1 MEETNAPRAPM
12 VAMRQPTPA
21 LENMARDS
29 SRQYSCVP
37 GVYEEGLLA

>member
-1 MEETNAPRAPM
+1 MRRHDAQMEETNAPRVPM

-29 SRQYSCVP
+29 SRQSSNQ
-37 GVYEEGLLA
+37 